1 MCIRDSVNLPE
12 IDSTIDRLVGKGFL
26 IRIHNTLFHKESF
39 GAFREALKSLL
50 EQFHSANQLKSGM
63 PKEELKARLRLEVK
77 AGDEIFELLPMI
89 EELALDKEMVRL
101 KSFRVSLT
109 TADQGVK
116 QKIVSMLNRE
126 GFQPSS
132 KAELAKA
139 LSISENEAGDL
150 LKLLEQEGSLVRIN
164 DATFVAKQ
172 QYDRM
177 IDLLRDFYSNKP
189 DMTVAEFRDLLG
201 TTRKFALPFLEYLDS
216 HRITLRIGDIR
227 RFVLK

>member
-1 MCIRDSVNLPE
+1 M
-12 IDSTIDRLVGKGFL
+12 
-26 IRIHNTLFHKESF
+26 
-39 GAFREALKSLL
+39 
-50 EQFHSANQLKSGM
+50 
-63 PKEELKARLRLEVK
+63 
-77 AGDEIFELLPMI
+77 
-89 EELALDKEMVRL
+89 
-101 KSFRVSLT
+101 
-109 TADQGVK
+109 
-116 QKIVSMLNRE
+116 
-126 GFQPSS
+126 
-132 KAELAKA
+132 AKA